1 MLYKPTS
8 VLYIVGCIPTG
19 WNTEPGYGPINEGE
33 VPPSPR
39 VEIGMGPVDREDPV
53 DMVDERQTITQ
64 RHQYQNSAV
73 NNEGI
78 VDIQYPD
85 RNKTD
90 RQRIQISEQVTK
102 RIKMEDRASDRV
114 LPGHQTEEQQLS
126 SMQNIPSVRLVGNQ
140 ISDTVPFPRT
150 GTSNNLPPH
159 HLVPINDVLE
169 EEQSPGDSG
178 LTAGTI
184 SLSDRSSQEMSG
196 SSSGGR

>member
-1 MLYKPTS
+1 MC
-8 VLYIVGCIPTG
+8 IVGYVPTG
-19 WNTEPGYGPINEGE
+19 WSTEPGYGPVDEGE
-33 VPPSPR
+33 VPPR
-39 VEIGMGPVDREDPV
+39 VEIGMGPVDRGDPV
-53 DMVDERQTITQ
+53 DISDERQTATQ
-64 RHQYQNSAV
+64 RKQYQNSNV
-73 NNEGI
+73 NNEEI
-78 VDIQYPD
+78 VDIQRPD
-85 RNKTD
+85 RNKKD
-90 RQRIQISEQVTK
+90 RQRAQISEQVKK
-102 RIKMEDRASDRV
+102 RIKREDRASDRV
-114 LPGHQTEEQQLS
+114 LPGHQTEEQQHS
-126 SMQNIPSVRLVGNQ
+126 SMQNLPSVRLIGNQ